1 MMDDTVLEACYD
13 GLRSAGYGTAELNPG
28 GVYVEA
34 GGKAY
39 SVTVTEIGDVE
50 TEGK

>member
-1 MMDDTVLEACYD
+1 MDDTILEACYD
-13 GLRSAGYGTAELNPG
+13 GLRDAGYGTAELNPG
-28 GVYVEA
+28 GIYVEA
-34 GGKAY
+34 GEKAY

>member
-1 MMDDTVLEACYD
+1 MGDMVLEACYD
-13 GLRSAGYGTAELNPG
+13 GLRGAGYGTAELNPG
-28 GVYVEA
+28 SIYVEVDE
-34 GGKAY
+34 KAY